1 MLSVKI
7 LIVCEGYLI
16 FNECCFGPLYNE
28 RQANKIK
35 REIKFEKRQ
44 EKLNQRRNYWKFSRP
59 IYGWDFKF
67 R

>member
-7 LIVCEGYLI
+7 FIVSEGYLI
-16 FNECCFGPLYNE
+16 FDEYCSGPLYNE

-35 REIKFEKRQ
+35 RGIKFEKRQ
-44 EKLNQRRNYWKFSRP
+44 EKLNQRRNYWKFSGP